1 MRNSDVK
8 LIAHCEKDLKQ
19 HIQAIIFSSP
29 IPVSLVDIQS
39 TLQKTF
45 EIEILEETILNAI
58 DDILSKFATDSFGFE
73 LKKTGGGYQFL
84 SKSNYFR
91 TINNYINTQQK
102 RRLSK
107 SSLETLSIIAYNE
120 GITKSEV
127 EMIRGVASDYA
138 IDKLLEKEL
147 IEMCGKK
154 DSPGNPM
161 MFKIS
166 PQFLDY
172 FGLNSLS
179 ELPKLKDLVI
189 EEDNS
194 IGEEAS
200 II

>member
-1 MRNSDVK
+1 MQ
-8 LIAHCEKDLKQ
+8 DLEQ

-45 EIEILEETILNAI
+45 EIEIIEETILNAI
-58 DDILSKFATDSFGFE
+58 DDILSKFATDNFGFE

-84 SKSNYFR
+84 SKSIYFR

-102 RRLSK
+102 KRLSK
-107 SSLETLSIIAYNE
+107 SALETLSIIAYNE

-179 ELPKLKDLVI
+179 EMPKLKDLVI

-200 II
+200 IV

>member
-1 MRNSDVK
+1 M
-8 LIAHCEKDLKQ
+8 
-19 HIQAIIFSSP
+19 
-29 IPVSLVDIQS
+29 
-39 TLQKTF
+39 
-45 EIEILEETILNAI
+45 
-58 DDILSKFATDSFGFE
+58 
-73 LKKTGGGYQFL
+73 
-84 SKSNYFR
+84 SKSA
-91 TINNYINTQQK
+91 
-102 RRLSK
+102 
-107 SSLETLSIIAYNE
+107 LETLSIIAYNE